1 MRRPHSLIQ
10 SKSNQQGFALFIVLM
25 MMVAIALLVV
35 AAMQSYNTEQ
45 RISTNDAD
53 PETGVFIGR
62 IGLTG
67 R

>member
-45 RISTNDAD
+45 RISTNR